1 MPVFLRILTPRAGVS
16 MKALIVFP
24 VVAVVLSTALALP
37 GSDDFGEALDT
48 EFLLKDTEH
57 YTER

>member
-1 MPVFLRILTPRAGVS
+1 
-16 MKALIVFP
+16 MKTLIVFP
-24 VVAVVLSTALALP
+24 VVAFVLSTALALP

-48 EFLLKDTEH
+48 GLLLKDTEH